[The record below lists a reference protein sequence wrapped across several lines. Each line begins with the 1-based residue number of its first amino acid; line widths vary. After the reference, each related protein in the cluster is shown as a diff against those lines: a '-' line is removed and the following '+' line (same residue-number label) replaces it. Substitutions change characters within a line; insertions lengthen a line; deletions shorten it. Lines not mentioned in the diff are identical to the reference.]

1 MSGAQQFFFE
11 RESII
16 VVVLRLFKDIM
27 KFTLGRILFVGIWVC
42 KTFIGIASAPDLT
55 PLVLPIIFFL
65 IHAVVF

>member
-1 MSGAQQFFFE
+1 MSGAQQFFSE

-27 KFTLGRILFVGIWVC
+27 KFTLGRTLFVGIWLC
-42 KTFIGIASAPDLT
+42 KTFIGDASAPNLP

>member
-16 VVVLRLFKDIM
+16 IVVLRLFKDIM
-27 KFTLGRILFVGIWVC
+27 KFTLGRILFVGIWVY
-42 KTFIGIASAPDLT
+42 KTFIGVASAPNLT

-65 IHAVVF
+65 IHTVVF